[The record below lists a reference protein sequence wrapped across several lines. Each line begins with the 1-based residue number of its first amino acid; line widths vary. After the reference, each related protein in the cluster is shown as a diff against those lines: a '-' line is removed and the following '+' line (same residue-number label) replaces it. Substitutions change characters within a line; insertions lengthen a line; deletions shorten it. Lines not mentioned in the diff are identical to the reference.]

1 MQMDRSKRMAIGTV
15 CLIVVALIMGW
26 FVGRYIPGEPAIPEP
41 TPFHNITEGN
51 GLPACTI
58 NDTLPH
64 AMLELRDITQGV
76 AYETGVDTISSTS
89 VELLKRYGNWEYTC
103 PNINVSVSEI
113 RTIPVESFAEWYPAY
128 QSAFER
134 PYNNSTLVAVTL
146 SIENASDERIS
157 RWDHLPKFTLWNDN
171 IAYIEDA
178 MGAGIILDGAFY
190 FANTKLPSYEDHEE
204 GVDFDDGFYIDLE
217 PGESQTLVLPFR
229 VNKTNLIDQSAF
241 EDLDPSDFCLQT
253 SDFASNTTYRLW
265 L

>member
-1 MQMDRSKRMAIGTV
+1 MQMNRSKRMMIGTV
-15 CLIVVALIMGW
+15 CLVIVALVMGW
-26 FVGRYIPGEPAIPEP
+26 FVGRYIPGEPSTPEP
-41 TPFHNITEGN
+41 TPFHNITEGS
-51 GLPACTI
+51 GLPTYTI

-64 AMLELRDITQGV
+64 ATLRLRDITQGV
-76 AYETGVDTISSTS
+76 AYETGADTISSTS

-103 PNINVSVSEI
+103 PDIDVSVSEI

-134 PYNNSTLVAVTL
+134 PYNNSVLVAVTL

-157 RWDHLPKFTLWNDN
+157 RLDHLPKFTLWNDN
-171 IAYIEDA
+171 IAYIENVMGSGIYMDA
-178 MGAGIILDGAFY
+178 AFY
-190 FANTKLPSYEDHEE
+190 FANTMLKNLDDSTESLSSGE
-204 GVDFDDGFYIDLE
+204 GAYIDLE

-241 EDLDPSDFCLQT
+241 EDLNPSDFCLQT